1 MIKKIIIWGINL
13 NKKPQLVYENKKK
26 TWWTEKKSGN
36 AKVFIN
42 SDMCEDDEHKTKY
55 QVKDLIKRISLKVSL
70 FSNQKLKKKEKEK
83 EYNILA
89 LSTKQ
94 NKKKEKESFLVI
106 EAKGEKEREVRKG

>member
-26 TWWTEKKSGN
+26 TWGTEKKSGN

-70 FSNQKLKKKEKEK
+70 FSNQKLKKKKKKKSTIFWPCPQNKTRRKEK
-83 EYNILA
+83 NR
-89 LSTKQ
+89 
-94 NKKKEKESFLVI
+94 FL
-106 EAKGEKEREVRKG
+106 